1 MFLGYVQIPREG
13 FANRELCKFQPTI
26 SKSLF
31 KSLFHPICRGALI
44 QPTLD
49 HGRTQ
54 SFLLLLLLESGGII
68 YHLLSL
74 IPSWDCSASELM
86 LSICREDFQLPL
98 CAIHYFNAEDSLGS
112 PRNECG
118 HQFTFL
124 VVIRRIN
131 IRQITS

>member
-1 MFLGYVQIPREG
+1 MFLVYIQIPREG

-26 SKSLF
+26 SESLF

-44 QPTLD
+44 QSTLD
-49 HGRTQ
+49 HCWTQ
-54 SFLLLLLLESGGII
+54 SFFFFFFESSGII

-74 IPSWDCSASELM
+74 IPCWDCSASELM
-86 LSICREDFQLPL
+86 LSIWREDFQLPL
-98 CAIHYFNAEDSLGS
+98 CTIHYFNAKDSLGS
-112 PRNECG
+112 SRNECG

-131 IRQITS
+131 ISQITS